1 MGSVEAPLSRNFE
14 DDLAHQP
21 VRMLASSVS
30 VWEQD
35 LREHLVSAGPRAT
48 PKVFGCMQLG
58 TRVRDDRDTCSD
70 AHDTHGDAV
79 VDASRRGTLR
89 AAVVAWRASFR

>member
-1 MGSVEAPLSRNFE
+1 MGFVEAPLSRNFE
-14 DDLAHQP
+14 DDVAHEP
-21 VRMLASSVS
+21 VRMVAPSVS

-48 PKVFGCMQLG
+48 PTVFGCSQVG
-58 TRVRDDRDTCSD
+58 ARVHDECDTCSD

-89 AAVVAWRASFR
+89 AVVVAWRACFR